1 METKRL
7 FKIAENDN
15 ITVDFA
21 NLHHAKA
28 FCINMR
34 GKKFIA
40 VDKNIPPESNE
51 ERVILAHELG
61 HFETDSLYSPD
72 VSPIYCRRFERQA
85 DGWAISHLVPLPR
98 LKNAIKNGVESV
110 SSLAEHFSVT
120 EEFMQKVIKHYSEKN
135 SVV

>member
-7 FKIAENDN
+7 YKIAENEK
-15 ITVDFA
+15 ISVDFA
-21 NLHHAKA
+21 DIPLTRG
-28 FCINMR
+28 FSINIR

-40 VDKNIPPESNE
+40 VDKNVRPESNE

-61 HFETDSLYSPD
+61 HFATESLYSPD
-72 VSPIYCRRFERQA
+72 SPPLYRRRYERRA

-110 SSLAEHFSVT
+110 SSLADHFSVT
-120 EEFMQKVIKHYSEKN
+120 EEFMQKVIKYYAEKC
-135 SVV
+135 S